1 MPQRDFTNILQL
13 RPKHIED
20 ILLGLHAGQWFGWAG
35 SNDKDYENLVIHHSD
50 KEKPTKEWLEGELKR
65 QQDTYDNDY
74 ARKRL
79 EEYPSMYEL
88 TVALWEG
95 VVEERMQAVT
105 QLEIKRQAVKA
116 KYPK

>member
-1 MPQRDFTNILQL
+1 M
-13 RPKHIED
+13 RPKTIENVLT
-20 ILLGLHAGQWFGWAG
+20 IMRTGQWFGFG
-35 SNDKDYENLVIHHSD
+35 GKEKTYVNLIIHTD
-50 KEKPTKEWLEGELKR
+50 DEKPTQEWLEAELKS
-65 QQDTYDNDY
+65 QQDAYDNDY

-79 EEYPSMYEL
+79 EEYPSINEL

-95 VVEERMQAVT
+95 VVEERLAAVT